1 MGTFIA
7 VLLGLLI
14 GIGVS
19 LYLCARILD
28 KSNNFG
34 DFCGNADT
42 LSTRGIVYTSN
53 VDKVRRDTMPDRGY
67 YGCPFQINGR

>member
-1 MGTFIA
+1 MAIFLA
-7 VLLGLLI
+7 VIIGLALAC
-14 GIGVS
+14 GVA

-34 DFCGNADT
+34 DFSGNADT
-42 LSTRGIVYTSN
+42 LSTRGVVYTSS
-53 VDKVRRDTMPDRGY
+53 VDRVRKNTIPDRGY